1 MTMEVVNAFVDGFDL
16 VILAREGDKIVEHKA
31 RPEYSF
37 FVETAELD
45 VDFAR
50 QLRGANAVRAMKQE
64 GRYTR
69 IAWVDDA
76 TRKEMLYG
84 RYTKYWDD
92 AAGEYVK
99 GKKPSPFQEQDI
111 ITYEG
116 DVDPIRRWFTDT
128 GATIAKPQ
136 RGYFD
141 LETDSRCTFAD
152 AKAGKARILSIAA
165 CREDESMPWVDVI
178 TEFTDRA
185 ERALILRFFKWI
197 DDASVD
203 QLLAW
208 NGDGFDFLV
217 LEKRI
222 ERLGLNLD
230 MRRKLWLDHML
241 LFKRMN
247 LNSSDSGEEK
257 QSLALNAIAQ
267 AQIGE
272 GKEEIPEFVAKRWP
286 GQSLGSI
293 TYELWEAGG
302 EFRDLLARYNLK
314 DTLLMPRIEA
324 KTGYIALFDTLAD
337 VCRVLPDSRGL
348 LPTQQMDG
356 FMLRLAYERNHH
368 FATREWH
375 ERGEE
380 EERKPYDG
388 AFVMQPKTVGS
399 DLAKDD
405 WTHEQAAA
413 WRSKM
418 RLTTG
423 LLHDVHVADFA
434 SLYPSII
441 ITWNM
446 SPETKRGVPVNGPI
460 PAGHCRSPLTGI
472 GFTTEFEGI
481 LPAALKTMISM
492 RKEWSDK
499 AASLPPGTPEAKEAQ
514 RRSMAYKV
522 AANSFYGVVGSPFSR
537 YFDRQVAESV
547 TQNGVWLIK
556 RTIAAAES
564 GEWMEGAAPMEVM
577 YGDTDSFFAMNTSQT
592 EFEMFVKWCNTT
604 LYPKIL
610 ESVGVVVPDSRVK
623 LAYEKEFSLLVFTA
637 KKRYA
642 GCFKHYK
649 GSAARPVPKEGEEFD
664 KKLHSKPEIKGFEFK
679 RGDAIVLA
687 RTLQEK
693 VIMNMMRGTT
703 RPEPYRALLSDALTH
718 VAKDPLPIEEIVLSK
733 SLSKK
738 PKDYH
743 RQNAKGEEMAVP
755 PHVRVAEMLQAQ
767 GRELGEGSRVA
778 YVIQD
783 GSDGIKP
790 IPAHEYNGENIDRY
804 FLWESSIYPSTQ
816 RLLEAAFPAED
827 WKTGLERIRPK
838 KPRGRKVLAGQQ
850 SMFADPGDPI
860 GEAMKAKRHL
870 EDAWREGFARSF
882 EAQVCR

>member
-1 MTMEVVNAFVDGFDL
+1 MEVVNAFVDGYDL
-16 VILAREGDKIVEHKA
+16 VILAREGEKIVEHKV

-37 FVETAELD
+37 FVETKELQ
-45 VDFAR
+45 VDFGR
-50 QLRGANAVRAMKQE
+50 QLRSASAVRAMKEE
-64 GRYTR
+64 GRFTR

-84 RYTKYWDD
+84 RFTKYWDEE
-92 AAGEYVK
+92 AEEYVK
-99 GKKPSPFQEQDI
+99 GRKPSPFQERG
-111 ITYEG
+111 ITTFEG

-128 GATIAKPQ
+128 GATIAKPR

-141 LETDSRCTFAD
+141 LETDSRCSFTD

-165 CREDESMPWVDVI
+165 CREDETMPWVDVI
-178 TEFTDRA
+178 PYFDDRS
-185 ERALILRFFKWI
+185 ERALILKFFEWI
-197 DDASVD
+197 EDANAD

-208 NGDGFDFLV
+208 NGDGFDFQV
-217 LEKRI
+217 LAKRI

-272 GKEEIPEFVAKRWP
+272 GKEEIPDFVAKRWP
-286 GQSLGSI
+286 GRSLGSLA
-293 TYELWEAGG
+293 YELWEAGG
-302 EFRDLLARYNLK
+302 EYRDLLVRYNMK
-314 DTLLMPRIEA
+314 DTLLMPRIEQ
-324 KTGYIALFDTLAD
+324 KTGYVALFDTLSD

-356 FMLRLAYERNHH
+356 FMLRLAMERNHH
-368 FATREWH
+368 FATKEWREK
-375 ERGEE
+375 GEE
-380 EERKPYDG
+380 EKREAFAG
-388 AFVMQPKTVGS
+388 AFVMQPKTIGS
-399 DLAKDD
+399 DEAKDE
-405 WTHEQAAA
+405 WSHAQAAA
-413 WRSKM
+413 WRAKM
-418 RLTTG
+418 KLDTG
-423 LLHDVHVADFA
+423 ILRDVHVADFA

-446 SPETKRGVPVNGPI
+446 SPETKRDIPVNGPI
-460 PAGHCRSPLTGI
+460 PPGHCRCPLTGI

-492 RKEWSDK
+492 RKVWSDK

-556 RTIAAAES
+556 QTISCAES
-564 GEWMEGAAPMEVM
+564 GVWKEGAPPMEVM
-577 YGDTDSFFAMNTSQT
+577 YGDTDSFFAMMTSQT
-592 EFEMFVKWCNTT
+592 EFEMFVKWCNED
-604 LYPKIL
+604 LYPRIL
-610 ESVGVVVPDSRVK
+610 AKVGVVVAESRVK
-623 LAYEKEFSLLVFTA
+623 LAYEKEFSIVIFTA

-664 KKLHSKPEIKGFEFK
+664 KKLHSKPEIKGFEYK

-687 RTLQEK
+687 RGLQEK
-693 VIMNMMRGTT
+693 VIMNLMRGTT
-703 RPEPYRALLSDALTH
+703 RPEPYRALLSASLNH
-718 VAKDPLPIEEIVLSK
+718 VAKDDLPLEEVVLSK

-738 PKDYH
+738 PKEYH
-743 RQNAKGEEMAVP
+743 RTNAKGTPMAVP
-755 PHVRVAEMLQAQ
+755 PHVRVAEKLEAE

-778 YVIQD
+778 YVVSD
-783 GSDGIKP
+783 GSDGINA
-790 IPAHEYNGENIDRY
+790 IPAHEYNGENLDRY
-804 FLWESSIYPSTQ
+804 YLWENLIYPATQ
-816 RLLEAAFPAED
+816 RVLEAAFPAED

-838 KPRGRKVLAGQQ
+838 KPRGRKVLPGQQ

-860 GEAMKAKRHL
+860 GEAAKARRHL
-870 EDAWREGFARSF
+870 EDAWGEGFARAF
-882 EAQVCR
+882 EAEACLS